1 MTSMD
6 EALSDRKDSA
16 TIDRKDTLTGT
27 GAWSNAASSVFK
39 RHSTPSPPQYKTYT
53 LRRAGRLSSNYV
65 VQHGTTTQLIVVSSW
80 TGKPDIVLHIGDN
93 KSSPVM
99 AAAKFKTFSS
109 NFRICLGDPNDS
121 INTEWEDVVCED
133 TLKHA
138 VYAFSLRTPAVSSLD
153 AGPSMRKKFMWKR
166 THDSSLG
173 AKKLSNRNFKLA
185 TAEDESVM
193 ILTVDQAVQHFL
205 QSASGL
211 ISNVVAERGSLNGW
225 ASNLTQ
231 PRLPGRCQHW
241 AKTRVIV
248 KLKTSGRLPRR
259 QGASSLGHVVNLS
272 SFVGGLKFQNAGSSL
287 TRGPLGVRPSHE
299 PHMRFIAFPRKVW
312 ILLDK
317 PFPRIYS
324 AAKASSQ
331 DFDKVLVTL
340 GRPSRHDVE

>member
-173 AKKLSNRNFKLA
+173 AKKLSNRNFKL
-185 TAEDESVM
+185 
-193 ILTVDQAVQHFL
+193 VDLAGNVLAVFL
-205 QSASGL
+205 HA
-211 ISNVVAERGSLNGW
+211 R
-225 ASNLTQ
+225 
-231 PRLPGRCQHW
+231 
-241 AKTRVIV
+241 
-248 KLKTSGRLPRR
+248 
-259 QGASSLGHVVNLS
+259 SLGGEKGTLEWKVEPS
-272 SFVGGLKFQNAGSSL
+272 PEEEVGCLLVFAGIFEKIRRRESYTS
-287 TRGPLGVRPSHE
+287 
-299 PHMRFIAFPRKVW
+299 
-312 ILLDK
+312 D
-317 PFPRIYS
+317 
-324 AAKASSQ
+324 
-331 DFDKVLVTL
+331 
-340 GRPSRHDVE
+340 